1 MIMLER
7 PKVPR
12 TFGVFTILTLKCA
25 SRYSGVHFFNSW
37 TSKSGSRLVCF
48 VFFLTLL
55 HIFWL
60 LHVLRSK
67 ATSIFSTSRLTKVF
81 RTCSVCNM
89 LTSKCASH
97 HNGVYFLT
105 AQLPKV
111 LQRHAFFSTSHSPE
125 VLQTWGVFH
134 ILTSKSAS
142 HDSCVIFLISHA
154 TRWLRTQ
161 QADFS
166 PFRSVSRLFYLFYPF
181 LSLVSLSL
189 LWLLSPL
196 LLHLSISRKFDFQ
209 MENCLF
215 RCSFRFVF
223 FLRFLVPSFSA
234 FLLSLLLCFFAS
246 LLFPAG
252 PLLCFSA
259 FLCFPAFLLLW
270 FLLFSCSAFLLLCF
284 FASLLLWFSAFPCF
298 SAFPASL
305 LSAFPCLPAF
315 LLLCFSLFFFP
326 LKL

>member
-1 MIMLER
+1 MCFALQR
-7 PKVPR
+7 RAFFQQLNFQKWFK
-12 TFGVFTILTLKCA
+12 TGVFCI
-25 SRYSGVHFFNSW
+25 
-37 TSKSGSRLVCF
+37 
-48 VFFLTLL
+48 FLTLL

-125 VLQTWGVFH
+125 VLQTWGAFH

-142 HDSCVIFLISHA
+142 HDSCVFFLISHA

-166 PFRSVSRLFYLFYPF
+166 PFRSVSSFAPFLPF
-181 LSLVSLSL
+181 LS
-189 LWLLSPL
+189 
-196 LLHLSISRKFDFQ
+196 F
-209 MENCLF
+209 
-215 RCSFRFVF
+215 
-223 FLRFLVPSFSA
+223 SFSCEP
-234 FLLSLLLCFFAS
+234 FSSLTARPTVAAS
-246 LLFPAG
+246 VHKSEVWLPNGKLFI
-252 PLLCFSA
+252 
-259 FLCFPAFLLLW
+259 
-270 FLLFSCSAFLLLCF
+270 
-284 FASLLLWFSAFPCF
+284 
-298 SAFPASL
+298 
-305 LSAFPCLPAF
+305 
-315 LLLCFSLFFFP
+315 
-326 LKL
+326 